1 MYNILVFD
9 DITMNFCLVYSSDNL
24 KVIISM
30 YNYYRKK
37 FEDSYIKVVQEIQSN
52 DILLQEGV

>member
-9 DITMNFCLVYSSDNL
+9 DITMNFCLVYTSDSL

>member
-9 DITMNFCLVYSSDNL
+9 ELTMNFCLVYSSDSL

-52 DILLQEGV
+52 DIFLQEGV